1 MDRRELLTGG
11 ALVSLGLFT
20 DLAPAAEALKP
31 KAEGIRVAFMVGAGT
46 NVIDLAGA
54 WEVFSDTMPPT
65 ASGEM
70 EMPFHV
76 YTVGPTA
83 DVLEA
88 AGGLRIVPNF
98 TVKNAPQ
105 PHVIV
110 VPAQSSTS
118 ESLAWLRSASAGTD
132 VTMSVC
138 TGAFQLG
145 KAGLLEGLKA
155 TTHHE
160 FWDDFAKAYPKVT
173 LERGVRFVDNGH
185 IATAGGL
192 TSGIDLALHV
202 VSRYYGNDVAAAT
215 ARYME
220 YSSERWKTGGA

>member
-1 MDRRELLTGG
+1 MDRRDLLKGG
-11 ALVSLGLFT
+11 ALVSIGVFVGS
-20 DLAPAAEALKP
+20 AKAADSIKP
-31 KAEGIRVAFMVGAGT
+31 KAKEIRVAFMIGAGT

-54 WEVFSDTMPPT
+54 WEVFGDTMPPT
-65 ASGEM
+65 ASGAM
-70 EMPFHV
+70 EMPFKT
-76 YTVGPTA
+76 YTVAPTA
-83 DVLEA
+83 DMQEA
-88 AGGLRIVPNF
+88 AGGLKLIPNY
-98 TVKNAPQ
+98 TIKDAPQ

-110 VPAQSSTS
+110 VPAHRPTP
-118 ESLAWLRSASAGTD
+118 ESIAWLRSAAAGTD

-145 KAGLLEGLKA
+145 AAGLLEGLKA

-160 FWDDFAKAYPKVT
+160 FWDEFAKLFPQVT

-202 VSRYYGNDVAAAT
+202 VSRYYGNEVAATT
-215 ARYME
+215 AKYLE
-220 YSSERWKTGGA
+220 YSSERWQGGGA

>member
-1 MDRRELLTGG
+1 MDRRELLKGG
-11 ALVSLGLFT
+11 ALISIGLFAGSAQAI
-20 DLAPAAEALKP
+20 DPIKP
-31 KAEGIRVAFMVGAGT
+31 RKEPRVAFMIGAGT

-54 WEVFSDTMPPT
+54 WEVFQDTMPPT
-65 ASGEM
+65 PDGSM
-70 EMPFHV
+70 QMPFQL
-76 YTVGPTA
+76 YTVAPTA
-83 DVLEA
+83 DVLET
-88 AGGLRIVPNF
+88 AGGLRILPTY

-105 PHVIV
+105 PNIIV
-110 VPAQSSTS
+110 VPAHQSTD
-118 ESLAWLRSASAGTD
+118 ESVAWLRSASAGTD

-145 KAGLLEGLKA
+145 KAGLLDGLKA

-160 FWDDFAKAYPKVT
+160 FWDQFAGQFPKVN

-215 ARYME
+215 AKYME
-220 YSSERWKTGGA
+220 YSSERWRGNGA